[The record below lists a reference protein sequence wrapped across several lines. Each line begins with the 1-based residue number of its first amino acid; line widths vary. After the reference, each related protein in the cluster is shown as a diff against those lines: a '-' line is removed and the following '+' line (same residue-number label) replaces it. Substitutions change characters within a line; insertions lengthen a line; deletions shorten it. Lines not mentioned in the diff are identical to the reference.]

1 MSFTIHNKTQAS
13 GSTDGEPDLTTE
25 ERGRDD
31 LARYQLG
38 VESLSAAVLWRFLA
52 WMAALTTLL
61 VMALVIIT
69 HRNRIYDW

>member
-1 MSFTIHNKTQAS
+1 MSFTIHNKTQTS
-13 GSTDGEPDLTTE
+13 GSTGDPDLTTVE
-25 ERGRDD
+25 WGRDD

-38 VESLSAAVLWRFLA
+38 VESLSAAVMWQFLA
-52 WMAALTTLL
+52 WMAALTTLM

>member
-1 MSFTIHNKTQAS
+1 MSFTIHNKTQTS
-13 GSTDGEPDLTTE
+13 GSTGESD
-25 ERGRDD
+25 ERRDD

-38 VESLSAAVLWRFLA
+38 VESLSAAVMWRFLA
-52 WMAALTTLL
+52 WMAALTTLM

>member
-1 MSFTIHNKTQAS
+1 MSFTIHNKTQTS
-13 GSTDGEPDLTTE
+13 GSTGESD
-25 ERGRDD
+25 ERRDD

-38 VESLSAAVLWRFLA
+38 VESLSAAVMWQFLA
-52 WMAALTTLL
+52 WMAALTTLM